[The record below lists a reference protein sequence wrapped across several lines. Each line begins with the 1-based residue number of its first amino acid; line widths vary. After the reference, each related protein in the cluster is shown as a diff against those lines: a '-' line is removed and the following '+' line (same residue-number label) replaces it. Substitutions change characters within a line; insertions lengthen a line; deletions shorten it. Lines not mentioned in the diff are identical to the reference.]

1 MNKRRTDSF
10 ICDED
15 YPIVEVKQGKL
26 HGFQDGDVYCFRGI
40 PYAKTRRFGQPEKPD
55 AWEGVREACDY
66 GHGCPEMT
74 YSIECQHPSHE
85 LIMPRKLWYMS
96 EDCTNLNIWTKSIDP
111 GCRKPV
117 MVWFHGGGFSGGS
130 ATQLYAYEGWEMANT
145 YDVVLVTVNHRLNV
159 LGFFDLEDYGSQF
172 KNSANAGIADLVA
185 ALKWV
190 KENIAAFGGDSDNV
204 MIYGQSGGGGKV
216 TTLLQTPAADGLY
229 NKAAIQS
236 GVMSGGPRNPNS
248 KEIVAL
254 SLKLLGITK
263 ENIEDIVT
271 VDFETLCAAVRQA
284 YETFGLNPYMAW
296 GPKEDGVF
304 YLGSWER
311 IGFRKENH
319 HIPIIV
325 GSCLAEFDPGPVGN
339 KRRWSDAR
347 KMAGLLERYGED
359 AQAVRKMFIKAYPE
373 MDWSYAAAVDT
384 RCRMATLKFLEQRV
398 QEAKA
403 PIYNY
408 LFDFESPV
416 MGGRLPAHSGELHFM
431 FHNAFYAEGAVKEGV
446 TEKLQNEMAGA
457 WAQFARTGD
466 PNGEGLPVWPAY
478 TSEKKSCLCYG
489 DTTIVKENHDGE
501 LLKLVAKH
509 EASPIAH
516 TMQGDVKGENRDGV
530 AIFRGIPYTGR
541 LDGENRFLP
550 PTPAIKWE
558 GVRDCTKNG
567 PIAIQFGTS
576 ISGSGDFGTYFSG
589 KKPEL
594 FNCDSEV
601 QDENCTVLN
610 VLTPG
615 IDDKKRAVVV
625 YIHGGGFASGSGSL
639 VLGSDT
645 WVREEDIVVVGINH
659 RLNVFGALYLGDLDP
674 KYAQSGSAGMLDV
687 VQALEWV
694 RDNISFFGGDPDKV
708 TIMGESGGGGKVNN
722 LMVME
727 KARGLFR
734 SVIIESGSGAP
745 GTISKAEA
753 TTMAKAL
760 LDELGIGYDELDK
773 LIALPPQVILE
784 ATGRLGSFM
793 GFSPI
798 GDDIH
803 IPYNPEGI
811 YKEINPGLPML
822 VGSSEEEIAAFA
834 EPSTEAY
841 TWETLREE
849 LLAPTRA
856 ARASV
861 EAEAKAEAEGRK
873 LWSPTAKG
881 GRKPALGAL
890 DFITEENVDRV
901 VAAFRAIDKKG
912 VDPQHI
918 FYQIGSM
925 GGFLGGG
932 AFRQA
937 IARAKMKAG
946 PVYHYFFTFDAPHPR
961 NPEKSYAWHTA
972 DLPLQMR
979 VVSYEV
985 CEPVSMDMAR
995 AWGAFIRTGSPST
1008 DALPWPAFTEE
1019 KRECMVLDIPC
1030 HVEEDPTKPYRD
1042 ALENIN

>member
-466 PNGEGLPVWPAY
+466 SNGEGLPVWPAY